1 MNPLR
6 RRSAPRGRGA
16 SSAGVRAIWAA
27 ALILWAL
34 PALAEGSLE
43 GRMVTL
49 NTLTYDDPAKP
60 LLESRG
66 QTVRVSEGVE
76 FGLGPEGA
84 QNGLDVVPVRIEI
97 LPRRIEL
104 GYDAGQGQFWPA
116 VFNGYVLR
124 FAADCAL
131 FTGAHVDPA
140 ATTMAVSD
148 ADIRVTNTAIFIN
161 VAGRAFG
168 PSEHL
173 AIDLAVSDC
182 LLG

>member
-1 MNPLR
+1 MR
-6 RRSAPRGRGA
+6 
-16 SSAGVRAIWAA
+16 IWPAA

-34 PALAEGSLE
+34 PALADGSLE
-43 GRMVTL
+43 GRLVTL

-66 QTVRVSEGVE
+66 QTVRVGKGVE

-104 GYDAGQGQFWPA
+104 GYDQGQGQGQFWPA

-131 FTGAHVDPA
+131 FSAAHVDPA
-140 ATTMAVSD
+140 GTTMAVSD
-148 ADIRVTNTAIFIN
+148 ADIRVTNNAIFIN
-161 VAGRAFG
+161 VAGRDFG
-168 PSEHL
+168 PEAHL
-173 AIDLAVSDC
+173 AIDLSVSEC